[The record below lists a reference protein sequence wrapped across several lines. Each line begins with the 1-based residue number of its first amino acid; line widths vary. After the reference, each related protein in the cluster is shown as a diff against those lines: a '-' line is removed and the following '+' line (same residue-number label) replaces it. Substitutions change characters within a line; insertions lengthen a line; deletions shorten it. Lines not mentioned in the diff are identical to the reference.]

1 MSRYFTIVSLS
12 IVLMCFHTRALYAH
26 TPLRDTVIKHSTDAV
41 LDDWDPSAFDIHE
54 ASGIRMAA
62 DNDADKL
69 YIAMYIT
76 NKDVQKRMMLG
87 GMQLFVDTK
96 AKKRES
102 TFVEFPVQ
110 KTPEEA
116 AAFFTGE
123 LTEKS
128 ASDAQAFREQMAGSM
143 LFLKKTGFKG
153 QQFDTELQSI
163 NMPNEIMV
171 SFGWDERSIMYIEY
185 EIPLSK
191 LGGKESL
198 LHKSLS
204 LGFKLKSIERMAPPN
219 QPIRYE
225 TRLIGVP
232 VNGSQ
237 GVRLNQGGSNIAGTS
252 NLRTGQPSPK
262 PSISEQSFWLKHEV
276 Y

>member
-1 MSRYFTIVSLS
+1 
-12 IVLMCFHTRALYAH
+12 MCAHSSTLYAH
-26 TPLRDTVIKHSTDAV
+26 TSLRDTVIKHSTDAI

-96 AKKRES
+96 AKKKEG
-102 TFVEFPVQ
+102 TFIEFPIQ

-116 AAFFTGE
+116 AVFFTGE
-123 LTEKS
+123 LPEKS
-128 ASDAQAFREQMAGSM
+128 PSDAEAFREKMAGSM

-163 NMPNEIMV
+163 NMPNEMMV

-185 EIPLSK
+185 EIPLTK

-204 LGFKLKSIERMAPPN
+204 LGFKLKSIERVAPPN
-219 QPIRYE
+219 QPVRYE

-232 VNGSQ
+232 SNNPQ
-237 GVRLNQGGSNIAGTS
+237 GARLNQGGGSIVGSS
-252 NLRTGQPSPK
+252 NLRTSQPSPK
-262 PSISEQSFWLKHEV
+262 PGISEQSFWLKHEV